1 MLIQAPGIR
10 ISTVLH
16 HKRWGGGGG
25 GGYFPTG
32 EYDFTQGVTLVSFIR
47 LKSWEEPE
55 RSRGGALNKTE
66 SVIALCVSQGSLV
79 WCTCTWKVVKEVV
92 FFIRW

>member
-1 MLIQAPGIR
+1 M
-10 ISTVLH
+10 
-16 HKRWGGGGG
+16 GGR
-25 GGYFPTG
+25 GGYFLTA
-32 EYDFTQGVTLVSFIR
+32 YDFTQGVTLVSFIK

-55 RSRGGALNKTE
+55 RSQGGALNKTE
-66 SVIALCVSQGSLV
+66 SVIALYVSWGSLV